1 MSEKQANGIGF
12 WQAAAIGVGGMV
24 GGGIFAV
31 LGLAVQLA
39 GGGTPLAFAAAG
51 AIAGLTAHSYAR
63 LSVRILSQ
71 GGTVA
76 FLNEAFGAGVWT
88 GSLNILLWLSYVVML
103 SLYAHA
109 FGAYAATFLPGSE
122 DTWRR
127 ALMSGSVLAITG
139 LNLLSA
145 RAVGEAEEWIVGTKI
160 AILLFFVAAGV
171 FAVDPQRLTPANWE
185 SPLQLVAG
193 GMIIFVAYEGFELI
207 ANTAK
212 DVRDPQTVLPRAYYA
227 AVAFVVALYVTI
239 AIVVVGSL
247 TTSQVVAARDYAL
260 AEAARPFLG
269 GAGFKLIAL
278 AAVLSTASALNAT
291 LYGAARLS
299 YIVAKDGELP
309 AVLER
314 KIWNKPLEGLL
325 ITAVLTLVLV
335 NTLDLS
341 SISNVGSSGFLI
353 VFSAVN
359 WANVKLSRAAGD
371 AWKMSAVGAV
381 ACIAALITLLWQ
393 TLETSPW
400 KLLLVGGL
408 IAAALGIESVYRLVT
423 GREIRVDDDWRW
435 KGRTADRPASRS

>member
-1 MSEKQANGIGF
+1 VSDKQAKGIGF
-12 WQAAAIGVGGMV
+12 WQATAIGVGGMV

-39 GGGTPLAFAAAG
+39 GGGTPLAFSAAG
-51 AIAGLTAHSYAR
+51 VIAGLTAYSYAR
-63 LSVRILSQ
+63 LSVRIPSQ

-76 FLNEAFGAGVWT
+76 FLNHAFGSGVWT

-109 FGAYAATFLPGSE
+109 FGAYGATFLPGSE
-122 DTWRR
+122 DLWRR
-127 ALMSGSVLAITG
+127 VLMSGSVLAITG

-145 RAVGEAEEWIVGTKI
+145 RAVGEAEEWIVAIKI
-160 AILLFFVAAGV
+160 AILLFFVAAGAFV
-171 FAVDPQRLTPANWE
+171 IDAQRLAPAHWE

-212 DVRDPQTVLPRAYYA
+212 DVRNPRTVLPMAYYA
-227 AVAFVVALYVTI
+227 AVGFVVALYVAI
-239 AIVVVGSL
+239 AIIVVGSL
-247 TTSQVVAARDYAL
+247 ATSQVVAARDYAL

-269 GAGFKLIAL
+269 DAGFKLIAL
-278 AAVLSTASALNAT
+278 AAVLSTTSALNAT

-299 YIVAKDGELP
+299 YIIAKDGELP
-309 AVLER
+309 EVLER
-314 KIWNKPLEGLL
+314 KVWNKPLEGLFV
-325 ITAVLTLVLV
+325 TAALTLVLV

-353 VFSAVN
+353 IFAAVN

-371 AWKMSAVGAV
+371 GWQVSAIGAL
-381 ACIAALITLLWQ
+381 ACIAALIALLWQ
-393 TLETSPW
+393 TVATTPW

-408 IAAALGIESVYRLVT
+408 LTAAFGIESVYRLIT
-423 GREIRVDDDWRW
+423 GREIQLHRD
-435 KGRTADRPASRS
+435 PSRLDAETEAG

>member
-1 MSEKQANGIGF
+1 MSEIPAKSIGF
-12 WQAAAIGVGGMV
+12 WQATAIGVGGMV

-39 GGGTPLAFAAAG
+39 GGGTPLAFSAAG
-51 AIAGLTAHSYAR
+51 LIAGLTAHSYAR
-63 LSVRILSQ
+63 LSVRIPSQ

-76 FLNEAFGAGVWT
+76 FLNHAFGPGLWT

-122 DTWRR
+122 DLWRR
-127 ALMSGSVLAITG
+127 ILMSGSVLAITG

-145 RAVGEAEEWIVGTKI
+145 RAVAEAEEWIVTVKI
-160 AILLFFVAAGV
+160 TILLLFVAAGA
-171 FAVDPQRLTPANWE
+171 FFVDAHRLAPANWE

-212 DVRDPQTVLPRAYYA
+212 DVRDPQRVLPRAYYA
-227 AVAFVVALYVTI
+227 AVGFVVALYLSI
-239 AIVVVGSL
+239 AIIVVGGL
-247 TTSQVVAARDYAL
+247 ATSAVVAARDYAL

-269 GAGFKLIAL
+269 EAGFKLIAL

-299 YIVAKDGELP
+299 YIIAKDGELP
-309 AVLER
+309 AMLEK
-314 KIWNKPLEGLL
+314 KIWNKPLEGLW
-325 ITAVLTLVLV
+325 ITAALTLVLV

-353 VFSAVN
+353 VFAAVN
-359 WANVKLSRAAGD
+359 WANVKQSRAAGE
-371 AWKMSAVGAV
+371 AWKVSAIGAV
-381 ACIAALITLLWQ
+381 ACLAALITLLWH
-393 TLETSPW
+393 TFETAPW

-408 IAAALGIESVYRLVT
+408 STAAVAIESIYRLMT
-423 GREIRVDDDWRW
+423 GREIRLHLETR
-435 KGRTADRPASRS
+435 RAATASAND